1 MQLLVLILK
10 KVEVMNDLIKSL
22 AKAGVKGATIL
33 EGTGMAE
40 ALVNMEDL
48 PLFGMLRR
56 ILSDEEREVSKVMM
70 LVLKDEQVMQI
81 RKVINEV
88 IGDLSVPNTGI
99 MFTIPINYVEGLGE

>member
-48 PLFGMLRR
+48 PIFGVLRR
-56 ILSDEEREVSKVMM
+56 ILADEEREVSKVMM

>member
-1 MQLLVLILK
+1 MQLLILILK
-10 KVEVMNDLIKSL
+10 KVEVMNELIKSL

-48 PLFGMLRR
+48 PLFGALRR
-56 ILSDEEREVSKVMM
+56 ILADEEREVSKVMM
-70 LVLKDEQVMQI
+70 LVLKDEQVTET
-81 RKVINEV
+81 RKVISEV

-99 MFTIPINYVEGLGE
+99 MFTVPINYVEGLGE

>member
-48 PLFGMLRR
+48 PIFGMLRR

-81 RKVINEV
+81 RKVINEE

>member
-48 PLFGMLRR
+48 PLFGALRR
-56 ILSDEEREVSKVMM
+56 ILADEEREVSKVMM

-81 RKVINEV
+81 RKVINDV

-99 MFTIPINYVEGLGE
+99 MFTVPINYVEGLGE

>member
-48 PLFGMLRR
+48 PIFGVLRR
-56 ILSDEEREVSKVMM
+56 ILADEEREVSKVMM

-81 RKVINEV
+81 RKVINEE

>member
-40 ALVNMEDL
+40 ALANMEDL
-48 PLFGMLRR
+48 PIFGVLRR
-56 ILSDEEREVSKVMM
+56 ILADEEREVSKVMM
-70 LVLKDEQVMQI
+70 LVLKDEQVTQT